1 MPFSRVFRTAYR
13 LAACLALVA
22 CTHNLHLMKMEE
34 QIGRYGGLMRWSEFR
49 RALAF
54 YAHPPAVDWQLLKE
68 IKVTGYQPVSR
79 DLLDDDTTVLQTV
92 EIRYVKGD
100 GVVVRTLIDE
110 QRWRYEDET
119 GRWLLESEFPKF
131 Q

>member
-1 MPFSRVFRTAYR
+1 M
-13 LAACLALVA
+13 
-22 CTHNLHLMKMEE
+22 
-34 QIGRYGGLMRWSEFR
+34 
-49 RALAF
+49 
-54 YAHPPAVDWQLLKE
+54 DWQLLKE

>member
-54 YAHPPAVDWQLLKE
+54 YAHPQPW
-68 IKVTGYQPVSR
+68 TGNS
-79 DLLDDDTTVLQTV
+79 
-92 EIRYVKGD
+92 
-100 GVVVRTLIDE
+100 
-110 QRWRYEDET
+110 
-119 GRWLLESEFPKF
+119 
-131 Q
+131 